1 MYTLL
6 VFVHLLSA
14 SMALGAIVATDL
26 RLLSK
31 LSQDKVRIA
40 PPNAFV
46 ARIVMLALLM
56 LWLTGGVIV
65 WHGVATHADY
75 LANPKLLVKIGVVVL
90 LTGNAFMLHRVTFP
104 RLARGRRVP
113 RWTLHDWV
121 AIAVPVAAS
130 NFLWMFAA
138 FLGVARAWN
147 DVIPARDIIEIGATL
162 FLCVQLGVFLILAA
176 SGRRVAPDRVG
187 WADRMARSLAAIGSL
202 GATGTDPDGA
212 SDAGGRGGRSRSTGR
227 SSSSSSSSRRL
238 RSDAHEASLPQ
249 TQGQA
254 TLPPTLSALGD
265 RKPAVAPPAA
275 VVRPTLRLV
284 DTHGHAVDRPA
295 KSAKSVS

>member
-56 LWLTGGVIV
+56 LWLTGGLIV
-65 WHGVATHADY
+65 WHGVAMDSDY

-104 RLARGRRVP
+104 RLSRGRRVP
-113 RWTLHDWV
+113 RWTLQDWV

-138 FLGVARAWN
+138 FLGIARAWN
-147 DVIPARDIIEIGATL
+147 HVIPARDIIEIGATL
-162 FLCVQLGVFLILAA
+162 FLCVQLGVFVILAA
-176 SGRRVAPDRVG
+176 SGRRVAPDRIG
-187 WADRMARSLAAIGSL
+187 WADRLARSLAAIGSL
-202 GATGTDPDGA
+202 GATGTDPEGG
-212 SDAGGRGGRSRSTGR
+212 AGGDERRDRSTGR
-227 SSSSSSSSRRL
+227 SSSRRK
-238 RSDAHEASLPQ
+238 RVEAPDTSISQ
-249 TQGQA
+249 TQAHA
-254 TLPPTLSALGD
+254 TLPPALSALGS
-265 RKPAVAPPAA
+265 RSSATAPPAA
-275 VVRPTLRLV
+275 VVRPALRLV
-284 DTHGHAVDRPA
+284 DTHGHAADRRT
-295 KSAKSVS
+295 KSAKSLP